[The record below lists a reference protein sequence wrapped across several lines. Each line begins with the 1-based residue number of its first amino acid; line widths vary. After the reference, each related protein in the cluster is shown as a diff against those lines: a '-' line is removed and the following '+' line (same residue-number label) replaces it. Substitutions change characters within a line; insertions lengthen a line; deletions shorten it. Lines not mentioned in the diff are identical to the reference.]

1 MLNNIQLQGR
11 LTSDPTVTTP
21 GNATKVMFTLAVA
34 DDFSKDKTHFIR
46 CSAWNKTGEFLAKHF
61 HKGDM
66 VIVSGRLTSFKPKDS
81 AYESMEVNV
90 TNVYFCTSSQKQK
103 KEEPEED
110 PSEFEIHE
118 VGDLPF

>member
-21 GNATKVMFTLAVA
+21 GNATKVLFTLAVA

-46 CSAWNKTGEFLAKHF
+46 CSAWNKTGEFLASHF

-90 TNVYFCTSSQKQK
+90 NNVYFCTTQKQK
-103 KEEPEED
+103 KEPEED
-110 PSEFEIHE
+110 PSAYELTE
-118 VGDLPF
+118 GGAT